1 MNLVLVCGIH
11 WNMLSVHLSSFMYPL
26 DYTDHKLTD
35 SNIGYKM
42 LQKAGWSEGE
52 GLGSKEDGIK
62 APINM

>member
-1 MNLVLVCGIH
+1 MH
-11 WNMLSVHLSSFMYPL
+11 PS

-62 APINM
+62 APINVWDN